1 MDTSKPATTRSFNTK
16 LWLGISGGLTLLA
29 LILWIVQV
37 TRGLVVT
44 DMRDL
49 TSWGLYIVMFMYT
62 EGVASGA
69 LVLATAPLAFRIRNL
84 GQLPRVSLLVAIA
97 SMVLA
102 ALFVFVDIGRPERFW
117 RLIVNAQLGSPL
129 MGDVIVVGVFLAVAL
144 VLVWLTRNLPDA
156 DPHPVPTL
164 TRRWAVVGLILGL
177 ITPAVTAMVFGLQI
191 GRGPWN
197 TGLLAPMFIT
207 AGLASGVAVSVLVA
221 QWLAR
226 SHRVSDPGHATWLAP
241 VLGAVVVVDL
251 FLLACELAVPLFL
264 GVGNEFEATMMML
277 AGPLAPLFWTQI
289 VCGVAAA
296 WLLLS
301 RRTRTQPRM
310 LVVAS
315 VLILVEL
322 FLKRYN
328 IVETGFGQRNLTD
341 YSITTGPAAPSED
354 SFWHS
359 LVQDGFYFPT
369 PLEIGLVV
377 GLLGFGLLIVVIGLR
392 WVLPAG
398 GDATDAED
406 ASEALSVS

>member
-1 MDTSKPATTRSFNTK
+1 MDTSEPAAERRFNTK

-29 LILWIVQV
+29 LVLWIVQV
-37 TRGLVVT
+37 TRGLIVT

-69 LVLATAPLAFRIRNL
+69 LVLATAPLVFRIRGL

-97 SMVLA
+97 AMVLA
-102 ALFVFVDIGRPERFW
+102 ALFVFVDVGRPERFW

-129 MGDVIVVGVFLAVAL
+129 MWDVIVVGVFLAVAL
-144 VLVWLTRNLPDA
+144 VLVWLTRDLSDA

-164 TRRWAVVGLILGL
+164 TRRWAVAGLILGL

-207 AGLASGVAVSVLVA
+207 AGLASGIATSMLVA
-221 QWLAR
+221 LWLAR
-226 SHRVSDPGHATWLAP
+226 SHRISDPGQAAWLSP

-251 FLLACELAVPLFL
+251 FLLGCELAVPLFV
-264 GVGNEFEATMMML
+264 GVGNEYEATMMML

-289 VCGVAAA
+289 ISGVIAAV
-296 WLLLS
+296 LLLS
-301 RRTRTQPRM
+301 RRTRGQPRA
-310 LVVAS
+310 VVGAS
-315 VLILVEL
+315 VLILIEL

-341 YSITTGPAAPSED
+341 YSITTGPSVPSED

-359 LVQDGFYFPT
+359 LVQNGFYFPT
-369 PLEIGLVV
+369 PVEIGLAV
-377 GLLGFGLLIVVIGLR
+377 GLLGFGLLIVIVGLR
-392 WVLPAG
+392 WVLPVR
-398 GDATDAED
+398 DETTDTED
-406 ASEALSVS
+406 TTEALSVS